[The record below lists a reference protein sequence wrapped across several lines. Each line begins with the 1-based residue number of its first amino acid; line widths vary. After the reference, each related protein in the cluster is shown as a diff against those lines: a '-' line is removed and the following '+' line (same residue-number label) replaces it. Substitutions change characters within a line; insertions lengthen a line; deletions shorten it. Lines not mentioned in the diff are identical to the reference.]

1 MSEIINPQTG
11 LTMQLRH
18 YQHGPCAVRG
28 EPEPS
33 PGGVYVFMSSEDPI
47 SRELE
52 LNGITPSATITVI
65 HHRMEDWRCVL
76 PQRVQRI
83 PIDSWLELLSPAS

>member
-1 MSEIINPQTG
+1 
-11 LTMQLRH
+11 MQLRH

-33 PGGVYVFMSSEDPI
+33 PGGVYAFMSPLEDPI

-52 LNGITPSATITVI
+52 LNGITPPPITGHSPPNGGLALAV
-65 HHRMEDWRCVL
+65 
-76 PQRVQRI
+76 
-83 PIDSWLELLSPAS
+83 LLSNEV